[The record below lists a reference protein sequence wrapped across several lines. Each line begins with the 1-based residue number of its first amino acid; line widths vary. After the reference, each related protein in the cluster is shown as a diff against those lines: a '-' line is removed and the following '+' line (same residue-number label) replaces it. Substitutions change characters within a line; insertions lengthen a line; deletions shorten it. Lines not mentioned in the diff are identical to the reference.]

1 MPDEPKRIYWDACVF
16 LDDIEGAPEW
26 MPILDALLE
35 QASETE
41 ELVIYTSTVSITE
54 VAFAKAEKDG
64 RALDSTI
71 EAEID
76 ALWNDR
82 SAVKLVEFN
91 EIIARGARNLIRRAV
106 EQGRQLKPLDAI
118 HLVTAQN
125 RRVAEF
131 HTTDDRLQKGWHDL
145 GFLIRDIYRKAATL
159 SYPIVLRTSSSAT

>member
-1 MPDEPKRIYWDACVF
+1 MSDEPKRIYWDACVF
-16 LDDIEGAPEW
+16 LDYIEGAPEW
-26 MPILDALLE
+26 MPILEALLE

-41 ELVIYTSTVSITE
+41 ELMIYTSTVSITE

-64 RALDSTI
+64 RALDPTI

-91 EIIARGARNLIRRAV
+91 EIIARGARRLLRHAV

-118 HLVTAQN
+118 HLAKAKN
-125 RRVAEF
+125 RHVEENN
-131 HTTDDRLQKGWHDL
+131 TTG
-145 GFLIRDIYRKAATL
+145 G
-159 SYPIVLRTSSSAT
+159 

>member
-1 MPDEPKRIYWDACVF
+1 MPDEPKRISWDACVF
-16 LDDIEGAPEW
+16 LDYIEGAPQW

-35 QASETE
+35 QASGTD

-64 RALDSTI
+64 RALDPNI

-91 EIIARGARNLIRRAV
+91 EVIARGARRLMRQGI

-118 HLVTAQN
+118 HLATARN

-131 HTTDDRLQKGWHDL
+131 HTTDNRLQKNWQDLEFPVHDPFTEKPKL
-145 GFLIRDIYRKAATL
+145 F
-159 SYPIVLRTSSSAT
+159 PM